1 MPATSAGWGPTMR
14 STRRSSSDSS
24 PRAEPVSIRFTPAGP
39 GGWRAIACLEPAY
52 WGTCVDSRPRS
63 FGTLCPMEMK
73 AGRQRPRPPEA
84 STVVAYD
91 PTWPHLFRSMKERLQ
106 ELLVGSEAVI
116 EHVGSTAVPGLPA
129 KPIVDIDVVVP
140 SSPDI
145 PDAVRRLES
154 GGYICRGDLGIPG
167 REAFDVPPDLPYH
180 HLYAVAAGTKP
191 HLDHVLLRD
200 HLRSHPAATERY
212 GRRKLEVA
220 HLITAGDRQAYMAA
234 KASIVEELL
243 AVARRE
249 FAS

>member
-1 MPATSAGWGPTMR
+1 
-14 STRRSSSDSS
+14 
-24 PRAEPVSIRFTPAGP
+24 
-39 GGWRAIACLEPAY
+39 
-52 WGTCVDSRPRS
+52 
-63 FGTLCPMEMK
+63 MEMK

-91 PTWPHLFRSMKERLQ
+91 PAWPHFFGAMRERLQ
-106 ELLVGSEAVI
+106 DLLVGSEALI
-116 EHVGSTAVPGLPA
+116 EHVGSTAVPGLAA

-140 SSPDI
+140 SSHDI

-154 GGYICRGDLGIPG
+154 GGYIHRGDLGIPG
-167 REAFDVPPDLPYH
+167 REAFDVPADLPYH
-180 HLYAVAAGTKP
+180 HLYVVAAGTKP

-200 HLRSHPAATERY
+200 YLRSHPDAAERY

-220 HLITAGDRQAYMAA
+220 HLITAESRQAYMEA
-234 KASIVEELL
+234 KASMVEELL

>member
-1 MPATSAGWGPTMR
+1 MLTTEPGSVSRPALGGTCL
-14 STRRSSSDSS
+14 DSS
-24 PRAEPVSIRFTPAGP
+24 
-39 GGWRAIACLEPAY
+39 L
-52 WGTCVDSRPRS
+52 RS

-91 PTWPHLFRSMKERLQ
+91 AAWLDFFRAMRERLRA
-106 ELLVGSEAVI
+106 LFVGSEAVI
-116 EHVGSTAVPGLPA
+116 EHVGSTAVPGLAA

-140 SSPDI
+140 SSADI

-154 GGYICRGDLGIPG
+154 GGYIHRGNLGIPG
-167 REAFDVPPDLPYH
+167 REAFDVPPELPYH
-180 HLYAVAAGTKP
+180 HLYVVAADTKP

-200 HLRSHPAATERY
+200 HLRTHPDDAERY
-212 GRRKLEVA
+212 GRRKLDVA
-220 HLITAGDRQAYMAA
+220 HLITAESRQAYMEA

-249 FAS
+249 FAL

>member
-1 MPATSAGWGPTMR
+1 
-14 STRRSSSDSS
+14 
-24 PRAEPVSIRFTPAGP
+24 
-39 GGWRAIACLEPAY
+39 
-52 WGTCVDSRPRS
+52 
-63 FGTLCPMEMK
+63 MEMK

-91 PTWPHLFRSMKERLQ
+91 PAWPHFFRSIRERLQ
-106 ELLVGSEAVI
+106 ELFVDSEALI
-116 EHVGSTAVPGLPA
+116 EHVGSTAVPGLAA

-145 PDAVRRLES
+145 PDAVRRLEL
-154 GGYICRGDLGIPG
+154 GGYIHRGDLGIPG

-180 HLYAVAAGTKP
+180 HLYVVAAGTKP

-200 HLRSHPAATERY
+200 HLRSHPDAAERY

-220 HLITAGDRQAYMAA
+220 HLITAESRQAYMEA

-249 FAS
+249 LAS

>member
-1 MPATSAGWGPTMR
+1 
-14 STRRSSSDSS
+14 
-24 PRAEPVSIRFTPAGP
+24 
-39 GGWRAIACLEPAY
+39 
-52 WGTCVDSRPRS
+52 
-63 FGTLCPMEMK
+63 MEMK

-91 PTWPHLFRSMKERLQ
+91 PAWPHFFRSIRERLQ
-106 ELLVGSEAVI
+106 ELFVDSEALI
-116 EHVGSTAVPGLPA
+116 EHVGSTAVPGLAA

-145 PDAVRRLES
+145 PNAVRRLEL
-154 GGYICRGDLGIPG
+154 GGYIHRGDLGIPG

-180 HLYAVAAGTKP
+180 HLYVVAAGTKP

-200 HLRSHPAATERY
+200 YLRNHPDAAERY

-220 HLITAGDRQAYMAA
+220 HLITAESRQAYMEA

-249 FAS
+249 LAS

>member
-1 MPATSAGWGPTMR
+1 MR
-14 STRRSSSDSS
+14 
-24 PRAEPVSIRFTPAGP
+24 V
-39 GGWRAIACLEPAY
+39 
-52 WGTCVDSRPRS
+52 
-63 FGTLCPMEMK
+63 
-73 AGRQRPRPPEA
+73 
-84 STVVAYD
+84 
-91 PTWPHLFRSMKERLQ
+91 RLRD
-106 ELLVGSEAVI
+106 LLVSSEAVI
-116 EHVGSTAVPGLPA
+116 EHAGSTAVPGLPA

-180 HLYAVAAGTKP
+180 HLYVVAAGSKP

-200 HLRSHPAATERY
+200 HLRSHPAAAERY
-212 GRRKLEVA
+212 GRRKLEIA
-220 HLITAGDRQAYMAA
+220 HLITAQSRQAYMEA